1 MKKLSSQIYISIN
14 PENKE
19 LTEFASNI
27 KISTAI
33 LQRLTSPNTRI
44 EFIEE
49 NNYLFVILYIPEY
62 NKEKKIIEPIEV
74 NILFDSTDKIVYLF
88 AYNSEYFFLK
98 YSELLAK
105 TAFKSLGSFLEK
117 FLSIILLD
125 EERIIEHILEDTN
138 HIRREY
144 YKGANNYTIIRHL
157 TNNQINISSLNLV
170 VSNQIKLI
178 ELVNEYIT
186 AHQQD
191 ALNYKK
197 NYITAELK
205 YASEFCDAL
214 KTSINTKFH
223 VKSTFLL
230 NRFTKYSF
238 ITFVASVILTL
249 IIIYKEDVKEAT
261 DFFPIALFFVV
272 LTTLL
277 VLIAFRNKE

>member
-1 MKKLSSQIYISIN
+1 MKKLNDQIFVSVNPQDSEIAEFSAKVKLSKHILNRLSS
-14 PENKE
+14 
-19 LTEFASNI
+19 L
-27 KISTAI
+27 
-33 LQRLTSPNTRI
+33 NTRI

-49 NNYLFVILYIPEY
+49 ERYLFVILYIPEY
-62 NKEKKIIEPIEV
+62 NKEQKIIESVEV
-74 NILFDSTDKIVYLF
+74 NIVFDLSEKIVYLF
-88 AYNSEYFFLK
+88 AYNSDYFFAK
-98 YSELLAK
+98 YTELLSK
-105 TAFKSLGSFLEK
+105 LSFRSFGSFLEK

-125 EERIIEHILEDTN
+125 EERIIEHILDDTN
-138 HIRREY
+138 SIRKEY

-186 AHQQD
+186 LHQQD

-197 NYITAELK
+197 NYIAAELK

-223 VKSTFLL
+223 VKSTNLL

-238 ITFVASVILTL
+238 ITFVSTVLLTL
-249 IIIYKEDVKEAT
+249 LIIYKEDVKESTAY
-261 DFFPIALFFVV
+261 FGISVGIV
-272 LTTLL
+272 LVSAIL
-277 VLIAFRNKE
+277 VLLGFRNKE